1 MREAG
6 VEALVR
12 PPHRSAHPRAPT
24 ETPLLS
30 TMNNPIF
37 IDPSSYAYIK
47 LAASKMFT
55 YLIKSAQKIE
65 MLRNVE
71 AFLSIRN
78 TVWIMMLCLVALK
91 ESSEPVYQL
100 LLVFSSKVYRRHLLK
115 INAI

>member
-47 LAASKMFT
+47 LAASIT

-91 ESSEPVYQL
+91 ESCEPVYQL
-100 LLVFSSKVYRRHLLK
+100 LSVFSSNVYRRHLLK